1 MISSFFSK
9 NYIKLN
15 EVDSTNNFL
24 MKLIK
29 KIIFLTVIILLSINN
44 LKAEDKVA
52 YLDIDF
58 ILNNTLAGKLLL
70 ENLNKQEE
78 IKINKFKIDDEKFRN
93 NEKKILAK
101 KNLVSVEE
109 IKKEMNELQIEYQK
123 YNNNKKKEIDSLKK
137 KRNTNII
144 NCINSINPII
154 EKYMTDNSIY
164 ILMDKKNIFM
174 AKNDYDITQKLIKL
188 IDNQIKTFEIK

>member
-1 MISSFFSK
+1 
-9 NYIKLN
+9 
-15 EVDSTNNFL
+15 
-24 MKLIK
+24 MKLINK
-29 KIIFLTVIILLSINN
+29 FFFLTVIILLSINN
-44 LKAEDKVA
+44 LKADDKVA

-58 ILNNTLAGKLLL
+58 ILTNTIAGKLLL

-123 YNNNKKKEIDSLKK
+123 YNNDKKKEIDSLKK

-144 NCINSINPII
+144 NFINSINPII

-164 ILMDKKNIFM
+164 MLLDKKNVFI

>member
-1 MISSFFSK
+1 
-9 NYIKLN
+9 
-15 EVDSTNNFL
+15 

-29 KIIFLTVIILLSINN
+29 KIFFLTVIILLSINN

-58 ILNNTLAGKLLL
+58 ILANTIAGKLLL
-70 ENLNKQEE
+70 ENLKKQEE

-123 YNNNKKKEIDSLKK
+123 YNNDKKKEIDSLKK

-144 NCINSINPII
+144 NFINSINPII

-164 ILMDKKNIFM
+164 ILMDKKNIFI

-188 IDNQIKTFEIK
+188 IDNQIKTVEIK

>member
-1 MISSFFSK
+1 
-9 NYIKLN
+9 
-15 EVDSTNNFL
+15 

-29 KIIFLTVIILLSINN
+29 KIFFLTVIILLSINN

-58 ILNNTLAGKLLL
+58 ILTNTIAGKLLL
-70 ENLNKQEE
+70 ENLKKQEE

-123 YNNNKKKEIDSLKK
+123 YNNDKKKEIDSLKK

-144 NCINSINPII
+144 NFINSINPII

-164 ILMDKKNIFM
+164 ILMDKKNIFI

-188 IDNQIKTFEIK
+188 INNQIKTFEIK

>member
-1 MISSFFSK
+1 
-9 NYIKLN
+9 
-15 EVDSTNNFL
+15 

-29 KIIFLTVIILLSINN
+29 KIFFLTVIILLSINN
-44 LKAEDKVA
+44 LKAEDKIA

-58 ILNNTLAGKLLL
+58 ILTNTIAGKLLL
-70 ENLNKQEE
+70 ENLKKQED

-123 YNNNKKKEIDSLKK
+123 YNNDKKKEIDSLKK

-144 NCINSINPII
+144 NFINSINPII
-154 EKYMTDNSIY
+154 EKYMADNSIY
-164 ILMDKKNIFM
+164 ILMDKKNIFI
-174 AKNDYDITQKLIKL
+174 AKKDYDITQKLIKL

>member
-1 MISSFFSK
+1 
-9 NYIKLN
+9 
-15 EVDSTNNFL
+15 

-29 KIIFLTVIILLSINN
+29 KIFFLTVIILLSINN

-58 ILNNTLAGKLLL
+58 ILTNTIAGKLLL
-70 ENLNKQEE
+70 ENLKKQEE

-109 IKKEMNELQIEYQK
+109 IKKEMNELQIEYQT
-123 YNNNKKKEIDSLKK
+123 YNNNKKRQIDSLKK
-137 KRNTNII
+137 KRNTNIM
-144 NCINSINPII
+144 NFINSINPII

-164 ILMDKKNIFM
+164 ILMDKKNIFI

>member
-1 MISSFFSK
+1 
-9 NYIKLN
+9 
-15 EVDSTNNFL
+15 

-29 KIIFLTVIILLSINN
+29 KIFFLTVIILLSINN

-58 ILNNTLAGKLLL
+58 ILTNTIAGKLLL
-70 ENLNKQEE
+70 ENLKKQEE

-123 YNNNKKKEIDSLKK
+123 YNNDKKREIDSLKK
-137 KRNTNII
+137 KRNTNIMNFI
-144 NCINSINPII
+144 NLINPII
-154 EKYMTDNSIY
+154 EKYMTVNSIY
-164 ILMDKKNIFM
+164 ILMDKKNIFI

-188 IDNQIKTFEIK
+188 IDSQIKNFEIK

>member
-1 MISSFFSK
+1 
-9 NYIKLN
+9 
-15 EVDSTNNFL
+15 

-29 KIIFLTVIILLSINN
+29 KIFFLTVVILLSINN
-44 LKAEDKVA
+44 LKAEDKIA

-58 ILNNTLAGKLLL
+58 ILTNTIAGKLLL
-70 ENLNKQEE
+70 ENLKKQED

-123 YNNNKKKEIDSLKK
+123 YNNDKKKEIDSLKK

-144 NCINSINPII
+144 NFINLINPII

-164 ILMDKKNIFM
+164 ILMDKKNIFI